1 MMGKTARAALAVAS
15 AALLLLF
22 VLPLWHIRL
31 IAPQYPEG
39 LGLHIYV
46 NTVQGVQPNDLQN
59 INELNHYVGMRE
71 ITPAAIPELHFMPWV
86 VVVLALLGLAA
97 AAIGRRPLVY
107 AWGALLLVAAGL
119 GLYDFWR
126 WEYTYGHDLSPT
138 AIIKVPGMAY
148 QPPLI
153 GSKQLLNFNA
163 TSLPDVG
170 GWIAIFVAL
179 LGVALV
185 VWEAMGEPHRRR
197 GAHA

>member
-1 MMGKTARAALAVAS
+1 MNKTARAALAVAS

-22 VLPLWHIRL
+22 VLPLWQIGL
-31 IAPQYPEG
+31 VAPQYPEG

-46 NTVQGVQPNDLQN
+46 NDVEGVQPNDLQN

-71 ITPAAIPELHFMPWV
+71 ITPAAIPELHLMPWV
-86 VVVLALLGLAA
+86 VLALAVLGLLAA
-97 AAIGRRPLVY
+97 ALGRRALLY
-107 AWGALLLVAAGL
+107 GWSALLLLASGV
-119 GLYDFWR
+119 GLYDFWH

-163 TSLPDVG
+163 TSLPDLG
-170 GWIAIFVAL
+170 GWIAIVVAL
-179 LGVALV
+179 GAVALV
-185 VWEAMGEPHRRR
+185 VWEVMGEPKLHQRR
-197 GAHA
+197 AHA